1 MRVLK
6 IDETLD
12 VTEMDVD
19 QSEWM
24 TDDAIWDAAMI
35 RDDHAAW
42 VSDTGL
48 MDPDG
53 TYALVSGQ
61 RLPLPIHV
69 TGVDGERTVSATMTV
84 DRLRSLIG

>member
-12 VTEMDVD
+12 VIEMDVD

-24 TDDAIWDAAMI
+24 TDDVIWDAAMI
-35 RDDHAAW
+35 QDGHAAW
-42 VSDTGL
+42 VSDKGL
-48 MDPDG
+48 MEADG
-53 TYALVSGQ
+53 SYTLVSGQ

-69 TGVDGERTVSATMTV
+69 TGVEGERTVSATMTV

>member
-24 TDDAIWDAAMI
+24 TTDAIWDAAMI
-35 RDDHAAW
+35 QDGHAAW

-48 MDPDG
+48 MDAGG
-53 TYALVSGQ
+53 TYALVAGQ